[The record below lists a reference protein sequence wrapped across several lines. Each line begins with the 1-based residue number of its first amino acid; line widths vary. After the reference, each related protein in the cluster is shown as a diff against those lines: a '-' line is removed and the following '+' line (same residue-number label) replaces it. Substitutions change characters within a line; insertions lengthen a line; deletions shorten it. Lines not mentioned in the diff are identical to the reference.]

1 MTAPFCADSMLLT
14 CPSIVYHV
22 PYVMPCQNY
31 TNIQSQGCALP
42 PARPGP
48 RHPHPHPHTLS
59 RPPSLT
65 PSPTRLA
72 PMEQIVELS
81 NYTPPKPPTGVTR
94 PSCRKRNLRRLSHD
108 TRQKGRKGVAE
119 ARACRG
125 HSDGSREI
133 PMVRTPADPLGS
145 RTPSRGRSQRRDTG
159 RGPLGRCAHASTHG
173 SSSSK
178 ADARLSRLSRAST
191 LRLTQTNFKRSR
203 ARSVWCRSRP
213 LAPRTR
219 GFESVC
225 PRHDAPPCYLWEIQ
239 VTW

>member
-1 MTAPFCADSMLLT
+1 MSKLHKYSVPGVCTASGAPGPA
-14 CPSIVYHV
+14 
-22 PYVMPCQNY
+22 
-31 TNIQSQGCALP
+31 P
-42 PARPGP
+42 PAPTP
-48 RHPHPHPHTLS
+48 AHTLTATVAHTFAH
-59 RPPSLT
+59 T
-65 PSPTRLA
+65 PRSDGANCRAQQLHAAKA
-72 PMEQIVELS
+72 P
-81 NYTPPKPPTGVTR
+81 NRCVTR

-108 TRQKGRKGVAE
+108 TRQKGRKGVAD

-239 VTW
+239 VT